1 MILNYAK
8 TSPTSAERQSL
19 YLKVS
24 QERDAWSNSRLLPS
38 STADRLTKAN
48 IPWPKNKVEYLI
60 FLILLIFDLTQ
71 EREENRIKEV
81 SSPCCIATACNF
93 HYLYHSHA
101 TLYSLFSAMLLP
113 ELHLAIFHQP
123 SDSRLFFL
131 CFLSLL
137 HSSTVITFSAQGTI
151 LSLSCML
158 YHHHNFMQFTALF
171 TSIPEKGLELRCFN
185 FQFLI

>member
-1 MILNYAK
+1 MILNYVK
-8 TSPTSAERQSL
+8 TPPTSAERQSL

-24 QERDAWSNSRLLPS
+24 QKRDAWSKSGLLPS

-48 IPWPKNKVEYLI
+48 IPWPNNKVHYLI

-71 EREENRIKEV
+71 EREENKLKEV
-81 SSPCCIATACNF
+81 SSPCCTAATCNF
-93 HYLYHSHA
+93 HYHSHA

-113 ELHLAIFHQP
+113 ELHLAIFHQL

-158 YHHHNFMQFTALF
+158 YHHHNFMQFTVLF
-171 TSIPEKGLELRCFN
+171 TSIPKKCLELRCFN
-185 FQFLI
+185 LQFLI